1 MGEAVGVDAIT
12 HKGIAPETVLVFF
25 SVSLPFLETRICI
38 ISKVIIPRQTTLSG
52 MFMLKK
58 ETPLKDMPF
67 G

>member
-1 MGEAVGVDAIT
+1 MAAAVGADAT
-12 HKGIAPETVLVFF
+12 KHKGTAPEIVLVFF